1 MTNFRLG
8 LVGLLGATGI
18 WLAGCGSNT
27 GGNTTTRPIDSTEAT
42 STVNARVESL
52 LAGLGDS
59 AARLDTTGG
68 TSVATGSVNSALGS
82 SSACPGNSSD
92 TTGSATGAVDDAPKS
107 TAKGLDDFLHRV
119 AKEAK
124 EHVFRKEFI
133 ESEDGNQVIYKIDP
147 TSACGAWDSDCV
159 QKLTA
164 NPVRFVVTANTDDSL
179 NVALLVGEARH
190 NPGTAV
196 LGQTKLSA
204 RVNLAE
210 VMDTIRLFVAAEK
223 QKDLPEMHGA
233 LQGMIEKRG
242 ENDFAISASV
252 LAQSDL
258 LVGQSKGKPV
268 SVTMWPSDPTW
279 QVTLDANTN
288 TLGYSVNLGAVDVK
302 VAGAAV
308 CNDKCGSKERTGTFA
323 GYLGGATG
331 AVTVSKG
338 ATELAFTDLGLGNA
352 TTYVALD
359 GDRLGTLDVNPNN
372 GRKFSM
378 SFKKTAEGT
387 LVTFEPALDIKLAL
401 MLNKLSE
408 SLRVDM
414 PDWLSDQIFD
424 VMLGGAAKPQVLV
437 PAPTCDAYGSLTTKS
452 QLEVVSGDLTLT
464 AKSPQT
470 RVEVSAGMCL
480 LPASGVDRDAN
491 PVLKVKA
498 GSCQ

>member
-1 MTNFRLG
+1 MTDFRLG
-8 LVGLLGATGI
+8 LLGLFGVAGI
-18 WLAGCGSNT
+18 FVAGCGSNS
-27 GGNTTTRPIDSTEAT
+27 GGTTPARSIDSNEAT
-42 STVNARVESL
+42 STVNARVETL

-68 TSVATGSVNSALGS
+68 TAVATGSVNSAFGS
-82 SSACPGNSSD
+82 SSACPGNGRD

-107 TAKGLDDFLHRV
+107 TTKGLDDFLHQI

-124 EHVFRKEFI
+124 EHVFRKEFV
-133 ESEDGNQVIYKIDP
+133 ETEDGNQVTYKVDP
-147 TSACGAWDSDCV
+147 ASACGSWDSECV
-159 QKLTA
+159 QKLTQ
-164 NPVRFVVTANTDDSL
+164 NPVRFVVTASADDSL
-179 NVALLVGEARH
+179 NVSMLVGQDRH

-196 LGQTKLSA
+196 LGPTKLSA

-210 VMDTIRLFVAAEK
+210 VMDAIRLFVATEK
-223 QKDLPEMHGA
+223 QNDLPEMHGA
-233 LQGMIEKRG
+233 LQGVIEKRG
-242 ENDFAISASV
+242 ENDFAVSGSV
-252 LAQSDL
+252 LGQSDL

-268 SVTMWPSDPTW
+268 SVTVWPSDPTW
-279 QVTLDANTN
+279 QLTINSNTN

-308 CNDKCGSKERTGTFA
+308 CDDSCGGKERSGTFS

-331 AVTVSKG
+331 AVAVSKG
-338 ATELAFTDLGLGNA
+338 ATELNFTGLGLGNS
-352 TTYVALD
+352 TSYVALN

-372 GRKFSM
+372 GRTFSM
-378 SFKKTAEGT
+378 SFKKTADGT

-437 PAPTCDAYGSLTTKS
+437 PAATCDAYGNSTTKS
-452 QLEVVSGDLTLT
+452 QLKVVSGDLTLT
-464 AKSPQT
+464 ATSPST
-470 RVEVSAGMCL
+470 RVDVSAGMCL

-491 PVLKVKA
+491 PVVKVKA